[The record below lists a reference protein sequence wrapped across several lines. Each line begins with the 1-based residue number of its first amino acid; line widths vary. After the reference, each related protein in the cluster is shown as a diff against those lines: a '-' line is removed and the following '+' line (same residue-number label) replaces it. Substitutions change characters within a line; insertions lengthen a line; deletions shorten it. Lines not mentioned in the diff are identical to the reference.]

1 MPALIGLGLLV
12 ASAWTAPPSPV
23 LFLISGI
30 VARAGSGALFRGT
43 LTVVISS
50 SDADDR
56 AGVLATF
63 FIAAYAGLS
72 IPVLGLGIALQ
83 RVSPRATLLVFGLI
97 VGLGLVAAAPSSSAR
112 PTRIHNRRACRE
124 QHRRQ
129 PI

>member
-1 MPALIGLGLLV
+1 M
-12 ASAWTAPPSPV
+12 
-23 LFLISGI
+23 
-30 VARAGSGALFRGT
+30 
-43 LTVVISS
+43 ISS

-97 VGLGLVAAAPSSSAR
+97 VGLGLVAAAPVVVR
-112 PTRIHNRRACRE
+112 PPDADT
-124 QHRRQ
+124 Q
-129 PI
+129 PESLP

>member
-1 MPALIGLGLLV
+1 MPDRTGTTRRIRPDGAAEPRPIPDQ
-12 ASAWTAPPSPV
+12 WD
-23 LFLISGI
+23 
-30 VARAGSGALFRGT
+30 RRWAGSGALFRGT

-83 RVSPRATLLVFGLI
+83 RVSPRAALLVFGLI
-97 VGLGLVAAAPSSSAR
+97 VGLGLVAAAPVVVR
-112 PTRIHNRRACRE
+112 PPDADT
-124 QHRRQ
+124 Q
-129 PI
+129 PESLP